1 MTEENKRIDE
11 APKGAAAP
19 KAGAGK
25 ADALQN
31 AGDWE
36 DLGPAVV
43 KPTDKNP
50 DAAKKQK
57 RIKALLRKVLLLQNR
72 KKRLRNQNLKKKIC
86 HLG

>member
-25 ADALQN
+25 ADALQK

-57 RIKALLRKVLLLQNR
+57 KDKSAPTKGAPSPESQEKV
-72 KKRLRNQNLKKKIC
+72 RNQNLKKKIC